1 MILVWDAVLDL
12 IYAGTPYLLLLYNLF
27 IYMLMPILSQVAG
40 GSMGG
45 GMGLSG
51 AGVGLGVG
59 GMSPGNYSDRIQGP
73 YQPIN
78 TSKYPINTSKQPI
91 NTSSHVSLQLLRS
104 YSRSINNLLTL

>member
-78 TSKYPINTSKQPI
+78 TS
-91 NTSSHVSLQLLRS
+91 SHVSLQLLRS
-104 YSRSINNLLTL
+104 YSRSVYTHLLTPVIHVYTPHTHL

>member
-73 YQPIN
+73 YIH
-78 TSKYPINTSKQPI
+78 TY
-91 NTSSHVSLQLLRS
+91 
-104 YSRSINNLLTL
+104 